1 MADTPSSAGGGAVVA
16 TPSSA
21 ADDPTPAPA
30 ATAEELSEA
39 KRASRASRRE
49 REELPVEVRGGWR
62 ELLTSPLYLA
72 LLALRFAAIL
82 LPGYVD
88 NAELLDGQDVLAAAL
103 LPGMPAVAAGALPAG
118 MAAVPPV
125 RSMVGAVI
133 TTGIP
138 YMGVNL
144 LSRVVPLPPHLLGMV
159 GVVAPRLWMA
169 LLSLLMDLLTLNLF
183 NYNEQHAA
191 LPTVMTLASAW
202 TTFALMTRNT
212 NFALEALCVAGVIAA
227 CFVGDLN
234 NERPLYYLT
243 ALAMSLGIFLR
254 PMFIGYATTIVIF
267 LLAARTRPEFST
279 LRYVRG
285 AVEGSALFG
294 IMCTLYVTVDSA
306 FHGLF
311 KLTIGG
317 VPVTSFDTFVAL
329 VGTGPLAY
337 KGRLVI
343 TPVQAI
349 LTYWRGWTFKTF
361 QQNASP
367 GQIFISLPFILGP
380 LFFLLAR
387 DSYEGTRKE
396 LKGLAAELKAAS
408 NGGASSATT
417 TGPSV
422 RGPDGKKRRRRRK
435 APSAA
440 KVREEETL
448 VFYDTIQTTLLLGLL
463 FDVVQF
469 NDRIGL
475 ISLLPLVMPA
485 VVCAH
490 EHIFSPDS
498 RYWMRYAWLAS
509 TAVAVVSLAGA
520 NHGAL
525 TRTALGL
532 SVGDRGQLPTEA
544 QVVVYRGLIPPALS
558 FGTNPHNVAFHDG
571 GILRTELM
579 SKLKKLRAA
588 DTHEEDK
595 LLVVAPGTVKMKRD
609 LEEIPEMRMP
619 FHMSLHDP
627 PTNVDDVLR
636 RTQLRWYRF
645 VGDEDDSLILDAE
658 EDAEREE
665 EL

>member
-1 MADTPSSAGGGAVVA
+1 MADTA
-16 TPSSA
+16 SA
-21 ADDPTPAPA
+21 ADSAVV
-30 ATAEELSEA
+30 TASASEGTRPSPSSDVA
-39 KRASRASRRE
+39 IAESSDIKRSSRSSRRE
-49 REELPVEVRGGWR
+49 KDELPVVARGGLR
-62 ELLTSPLYLA
+62 DLLTSPLYL
-72 LLALRFAAIL
+72 LLLLLRFAAIF

-103 LPGMPAVAAGALPAG
+103 LPGMPAAAASALPAG
-118 MAAVPPV
+118 MAADPPV

-138 YMGVNL
+138 YMAVNL
-144 LSRVVPLPPHLLGMV
+144 LSRSVPLPPHLLGVV

-169 LLSLLMDLLTLNLF
+169 LLSVLMDLLTLNLF
-183 NYNEQHAA
+183 NHNEQHAA
-191 LPTVMTLASAW
+191 VPTVMTLASAW

-227 CFVGDLN
+227 CFVGELN

-254 PMFIGYATTIVIF
+254 PMFIGYTTTIIIF
-267 LLAARTRPEFST
+267 LLAARARPEFST

-285 AVEGSALFG
+285 AIEGTALFG
-294 IMCTLYVTVDSA
+294 IMCTLYVTVDSV

-317 VPVTSFDTFVAL
+317 VPVTSFDSFVSL

-337 KGRLVI
+337 KGSLVI
-343 TPVQAI
+343 TPLQAI
-349 LTYWRGWTFKTF
+349 LAYWRGWTFKTF

-408 NGGASSATT
+408 NGGGSSATT

-422 RGPDGKKRRRRRK
+422 RGPDGKKRRRRRR

-463 FDVVQF
+463 FDVVQH

-475 ISLLPLVMPA
+475 VSLLPLVMPA

-490 EHIFSPDS
+490 EHIFAPDS
-498 RYWMRYAWLAS
+498 RQWMRYAWLAS
-509 TAVAVVSLAGA
+509 TVVAVVSLAGA

-525 TRTALGL
+525 TRTALAL
-532 SVGDRGQLPTEA
+532 SAGERGQLPSDA
-544 QVVVYRGLIPPALS
+544 QVVVYRGLVPPAVA
-558 FGTNPHNVAFHDG
+558 FGMNPHGATFHDG
-571 GILRTELM
+571 GLTRTELM

-595 LLVVAPGTVKMKRD
+595 LLVVAPGTVRMKRD
-609 LEEIPEMRMP
+609 LEEAPEMRMG

-645 VGDEDDSLILDAE
+645 VGDEDDSIILDAE

>member
-1 MADTPSSAGGGAVVA
+1 MTDATDSAAATPPMSEVSAPPSAGAVEE
-16 TPSSA
+16 PS
-21 ADDPTPAPA
+21 PP
-30 ATAEELSEA
+30 
-39 KRASRASRRE
+39 KRSRRRE
-49 REELPVEVRGGWR
+49 KEELPVVARGGWR
-62 ELLTSPLYLA
+62 DLLTSKLYL
-72 LLALRFAAIL
+72 LLVVLRFAAIL
-82 LPGYVD
+82 LPGFVD

-103 LPGMPAVAAGALPAG
+103 LPGMPPAAASALPAG
-118 MAAVPPV
+118 MAADPPV

-138 YMGVNL
+138 YMAVNL
-144 LSRVVPLPPHLLGMV
+144 LSRTMPLPPSLLGVV
-159 GVVAPRLWMA
+159 GVVAPRLWMC

-191 LPTVMTLASAW
+191 IPTVMTLASTW
-202 TTFALMTRNT
+202 TTFALMTRNS
-212 NFALEALCVAGVIAA
+212 NFTLEALCVAGVIAA
-227 CFVGDLN
+227 CFVGELN
-234 NERPLYYLT
+234 HERPLFYLT

-254 PMFIGYATTIVIF
+254 PMFIGYFTTMVIF
-267 LLAARTRPEFST
+267 LLAAYARPEFST
-279 LRYVRG
+279 LRYIRG
-285 AVEGSALFG
+285 AVEGTAIFG
-294 IMCTLYVTVDSA
+294 IMCTLYVTVDSV

-317 VPVTSFDTFVAL
+317 VPVTNFDSFVGL
-329 VGTGPLAY
+329 VGSGPLGY

-343 TPVQAI
+343 TPLQAI
-349 LTYWRGWTFKTF
+349 LKYWRGWTFKTF

-396 LKGLAAELKAAS
+396 LKGLAAELKAA
-408 NGGASSATT
+408 GGASGSSSNT

-463 FDVVQF
+463 FDVVQH

-490 EHIFSPDS
+490 EHIFAVDS
-498 RYWMRYAWLAS
+498 RYWMRYAWLAT
-509 TAVAVVSLAGA
+509 TAVAVISLAGA

-525 TRTALGL
+525 TRMALSL
-532 SVGDRGQLPTEA
+532 SAGDRGQLPA
-544 QVVVYRGLIPPALS
+544 DANVVVYRGLVPPAVA
-558 FGTNPHNVAFHDG
+558 FGANPHGVTFHDG
-571 GILRTELM
+571 GLTRTELM
-579 SKLKKLRAA
+579 SKLKKLRAD

-595 LLVVAPGTVKMKRD
+595 LLVVAPGTVRMKRD
-609 LEEIPEMRMP
+609 LEGVPELTKG

-627 PTNVDDVLR
+627 PTNVDDALR
-636 RTQLRWYRF
+636 RTQLRFYRF

-658 EDAEREE
+658 EDAEREQ

>member
-1 MADTPSSAGGGAVVA
+1 MTDATDSAAATPAMSEVSAPPSSGAVEE
-16 TPSSA
+16 
-21 ADDPTPAPA
+21 TPAG
-30 ATAEELSEA
+30 
-39 KRASRASRRE
+39 KRSRRRE
-49 REELPVEVRGGWR
+49 KEELPVVVRGGWR
-62 ELLTSPLYLA
+62 DLLTSKLYL
-72 LLALRFAAIL
+72 LLVVLRFAAIL

-103 LPGMPAVAAGALPAG
+103 LPGMPPAAASALPAG
-118 MAAVPPV
+118 MAADPPV

-138 YMGVNL
+138 YMAVNL
-144 LSRVVPLPPHLLGMV
+144 LSRTVPLPPSLLGVV
-159 GVVAPRLWMA
+159 GVVAPRLWMC
-169 LLSLLMDLLTLNLF
+169 LLSLLMDVLTLNLF

-191 LPTVMTLASAW
+191 IPTVMTLASTW
-202 TTFALMTRNT
+202 TTFALMTRNS
-212 NFALEALCVAGVIAA
+212 NFTLEALCVAGVIAA
-227 CFVGDLN
+227 CFVGELN
-234 NERPLYYLT
+234 HERPLFYLT

-254 PMFIGYATTIVIF
+254 PMFIGYFTTMVIF
-267 LLAARTRPEFST
+267 LLAAYARPEFST
-279 LRYVRG
+279 LRYIRG
-285 AVEGSALFG
+285 AVEGTAIFG
-294 IMCTLYVTVDSA
+294 IMCTLYVTVDSV

-317 VPVTSFDTFVAL
+317 VPVTNFDSFVGL
-329 VGTGPLAY
+329 VGSGPLGY

-343 TPVQAI
+343 TPLQAI
-349 LTYWRGWTFKTF
+349 LKYWRGWTFKTF

-396 LKGLAAELKAAS
+396 LKGLAAELKAAGNASGSSS
-408 NGGASSATT
+408 NT

-463 FDVVQF
+463 FDVVQH

-475 ISLLPLVMPA
+475 VSLLPLVMPA

-490 EHIFSPDS
+490 EHIFAADS
-498 RYWMRYAWLAS
+498 RYWMRYAWLAT
-509 TAVAVVSLAGA
+509 TAVAVISLAGA

-525 TRTALGL
+525 TRMALSL
-532 SVGDRGQLPTEA
+532 SAGDRGQLPA
-544 QVVVYRGLIPPALS
+544 DANVVVYRGLVPPAVA
-558 FGTNPHNVAFHDG
+558 FGANPHGVTFHDG
-571 GILRTELM
+571 GLTRTELM
-579 SKLKKLRAA
+579 SKLKKLRAD

-595 LLVVAPGTVKMKRD
+595 LLVVAPGTVRMKRD
-609 LEEIPEMRMP
+609 LEAVPELTRG

-636 RTQLRWYRF
+636 RTQLRFYRF

-658 EDAEREE
+658 EDAEREQ